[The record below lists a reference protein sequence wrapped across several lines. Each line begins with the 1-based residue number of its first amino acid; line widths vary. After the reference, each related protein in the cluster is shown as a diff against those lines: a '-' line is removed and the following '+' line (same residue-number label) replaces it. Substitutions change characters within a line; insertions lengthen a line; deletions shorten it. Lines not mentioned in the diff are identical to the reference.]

1 MSEVISSAVCPVK
14 FKAANSPDFSLLKY
28 IIVRELSFF
37 CKVLN

>member
-14 FKAANSPDFSLLKY
+14 FKAANSPDCSLLKY
-28 IIVRELSFF
+28 IIVILSFF